1 MQQEKKTTG
10 THTAI
15 CIVSE
20 SSTALNELYYEH
32 SDASGLHVLLSS
44 WCLKLCTGVACLFLI
59 LVQVQTIKYS
69 QIPLQC
75 KSERKNSS
83 IHFKEVIQSRN
94 EVITHS
100 PKR

>member
-10 THTAI
+10 AHTAI

-20 SSTALNELYYEH
+20 SPIALDEIYCER
-32 SDASGLHVLLSS
+32 SDVSGLHVLLSS
-44 WCLKLCTGVACLFLI
+44 WCLKLCTGVTCLFLI

-69 QIPLQC
+69 QKPLQC

-83 IHFKEVIQSRN
+83 HPF
-94 EVITHS
+94 
-100 PKR
+100 